1 MHAASCS
8 ATAISMWT
16 SSPVAAP
23 PSPDIPR
30 PPLPGHAA
38 ADAPALRR
46 NAPLIPLDSA
56 EGRAL
61 VGVIAILAFLAA
73 LCACAAEL
81 VAAASSQWR
90 SAIAQEMT
98 IQLRP
103 LPQRDMEADVRR
115 AAELAHATAGVAEA
129 RPMPKGEAER
139 MLEPW
144 LGAGLD
150 LADLPVP
157 RLIVLKLDPAA
168 AVDIEALKQKLAAA
182 VPGASLDDH
191 GLWVARLSTMARA
204 IVGVTLTIVLLVFV
218 ATGLAVTFA
227 TRGVVAANREVVDVL
242 HFVGADDAYIAREF
256 QRRFFRMGLK
266 GGAIGGALALVL
278 IAISGFLIARWRGSA
293 TRDQIELLFGAF
305 DLGWHGY
312 AGAAAVA
319 ALASLVAAVVS
330 RLTVRRQ
337 LRSLAGH
344 AAP

>member
-1 MHAASCS
+1 MAAH
-8 ATAISMWT
+8 
-16 SSPVAAP
+16 
-23 PSPDIPR
+23 R
-30 PPLPGHAA
+30 PPEPPPQP
-38 ADAPALRR
+38 ADPAPALRR
-46 NAPLIPLDSA
+46 NAPLVPIDSA

-81 VAAASSQWR
+81 VAAASAQWR
-90 SAIAQEMT
+90 SAIVQEMT

-103 LPQRDMEADVRR
+103 SPQRNMDADVVR
-115 AAELAHATAGVAEA
+115 AAEIARATPGVAEA

-139 MLEPW
+139 LLEPW
-144 LGAGLD
+144 LGKGLD

-168 AVDIEALKQKLAAA
+168 AVDLEALKAKLAAEA
-182 VPGASLDDH
+182 PGASLDDH

-204 IVGVTLTIVLLVFV
+204 IVGVALTVVLLVFA

-227 TRGVVAANREVVDVL
+227 TRGAVAANREVVDVL

-278 IAISGFLIARWRGSA
+278 IAAFGFLVARWRGSA

-305 DLGWHGY
+305 DLGWQGY
-312 AGAAAVA
+312 ASAVAIA
-319 ALASLVAAVVS
+319 ALASLMTAAVS

-337 LRSLAGH
+337 LRALAGRP
-344 AAP
+344 AN